1 MSDLIDRQRAIDV
14 VDRYFKFIELNGD
27 ICIDGLKM
35 LPSAQLKTGKWIP
48 LQLSMAHPPYQCSCC
63 FRNAPMVE
71 TGCLMNRHLE
81 ALLTDYCSNCGA
93 RMLKE
98 GEEHEAD

>member
-35 LPSAQLKTGKWIP
+35 LPSAQPKMPKWARKVGQMYNKALKMPYIQKP
-48 LQLSMAHPPYQCSCC
+48 LAWALYQVWKEYD
-63 FRNAPMVE
+63 VE
-71 TGCLMNRHLE
+71 RR
-81 ALLTDYCSNCGA
+81 TDE
-93 RMLKE
+93 R
-98 GEEHEAD
+98 

>member
-35 LPSAQLKTGKWIP
+35 LPSAQPKKGKWIVGANHG
-48 LQLSMAHPPYQCSCC
+48 LGVKTLTCSECGY
-63 FRNAPMVE
+63 VE
-71 TGCLMNRHLE
+71 VSSHILNFCP
-81 ALLTDYCSNCGA
+81 NCGA
-93 RMLKE
+93 RME
-98 GEEHEAD
+98 GEEDE